1 MADRKAELAADQSKL
16 DQLWSEY
23 AKVAAQ
29 SDQLQKDA
37 AKARGVLEDKSSDP
51 DKKAD
56 ASVKLNETKDQQTA
70 TTKRLTWLQ
79 DQISAVTADQAKI
92 KNTADQEAKASTSK
106 SMDDL
111 DQTIQDL
118 IKKEEKR
125 ETTLVKVQDQIKDL
139 GQTCYSGSILVSVIV
154 IIAIGLQAFTDRF
167 MR

>member
-1 MADRKAELAADQSKL
+1 MTDRKAELAADQAKL
-16 DQLWSEY
+16 DQLWTEY
-23 AKVAAQ
+23 SKVAAQ
-29 SDQLQKDA
+29 SDQERKDA
-37 AKARGVLEDKSSDP
+37 DKARGVLDGKSDP

-56 ASVKLNETKDQQTA
+56 ASVKLNELKDQQTA

>member
-70 TTKRLTWLQ
+70 TTKRLIWLQ